1 MGKKPTRKPATQEG
15 QSKEGGTKRQS
26 TVRRHSK
33 VTVSQEEDG
42 TQIETQVTKKSAG
55 TKRVKRKEG
64 SGGNTMNETNAYN
77 QSLRQFALATCEAGV
92 QALADEFLKIKL
104 MGQTN
109 IPPKTAFDAN
119 PDKNRYK
126 DVICID
132 QSRVILTWPPIEGS
146 SDYIHANWA
155 PVRGEKKFICT
166 QGPIEKTVDDFWR
179 LVWQEKTKAIIMLCG
194 IIELGKKKCEQYWCE
209 KGGEQMKVASGI
221 TIKTIDVAETE
232 KNLVVTKLE
241 LSVEGQETFVC
252 HQ

>member
-26 TVRRHSK
+26 TVRRHAK

-42 TQIETQVTKKSAG
+42 TQIETQITKKSA
-55 TKRVKRKEG
+55 
-64 SGGNTMNETNAYN
+64 
-77 QSLRQFALATCEAGV
+77 ATCEAGV

-166 QGPIEKTVDDFWR
+166 QG
-179 LVWQEKTKAIIMLCG
+179 
-194 IIELGKKKCEQYWCE
+194 
-209 KGGEQMKVASGI
+209 
-221 TIKTIDVAETE
+221 
-232 KNLVVTKLE
+232 
-241 LSVEGQETFVC
+241 LSLFSC
-252 HQ
+252 NSMFNI